1 MPSSLT
7 LPAADHPTR
16 REQLL
21 DALERVP
28 DPRDPRGKRYP
39 PPSVL
44 ALAITATIAGARSF
58 AAIGQW
64 GRRRTRPATGR
75 VRDLGAG
82 TGSLDAAEAVHPPG
96 CRRPGPGARGVDV
109 DPHPGGGR
117 VTGDRPGR

>member
-64 GRRRTRPATGR
+64 AADAPGQR
-75 VRDLGAG
+75 LGAFG
-82 TGSLDAAEAVHPPG
+82 ILGQAPEASTLRKLFTRLDADALVQAL
-96 CRRPGPGARGVDV
+96 GVWMWTRTQV
-109 DPHPGGGR
+109 VGG
-117 VTGDRPGR
+117 